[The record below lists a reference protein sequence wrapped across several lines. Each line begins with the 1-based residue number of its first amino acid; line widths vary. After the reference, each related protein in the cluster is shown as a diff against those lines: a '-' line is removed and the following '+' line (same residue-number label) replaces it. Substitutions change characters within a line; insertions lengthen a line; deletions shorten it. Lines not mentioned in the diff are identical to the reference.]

1 MFPVVIFSRPASSQ
15 VVSVRGPLA
24 SSGGW
29 ITFTSRWL
37 ASYCQSVRFPFGSI
51 YAANKLARKEVRP
64 LIAPNNGTL
73 RFVLLASGSYY
84 SPLHDRKRG
93 DSKNEQQYNTNNA
106 NDQTSVSP

>member
-37 ASYCQSVRFPFGSI
+37 ASYC
-51 YAANKLARKEVRP
+51 
-64 LIAPNNGTL
+64 
-73 RFVLLASGSYY
+73 
-84 SPLHDRKRG
+84 
-93 DSKNEQQYNTNNA
+93 
-106 NDQTSVSP
+106 